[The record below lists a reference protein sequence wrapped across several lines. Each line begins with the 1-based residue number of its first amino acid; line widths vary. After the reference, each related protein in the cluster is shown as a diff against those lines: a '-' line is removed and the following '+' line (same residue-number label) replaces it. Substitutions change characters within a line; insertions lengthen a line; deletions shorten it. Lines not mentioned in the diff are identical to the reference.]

1 MKRRNPR
8 FTFCLTLLFALLPFL
23 QPLQAGASTSFLQG
37 GNSSVLPRLIS
48 DTAREGTPLIRE
60 PAVFGETRGE
70 ALKAAYDLLGWGNV
84 LGVLQRIFGSD
95 PVGLLSSGIRP
106 RPPEPFLELP
116 GERVT
121 PEDLPLFLEWVRE
134 CRSSMNWDFSLQSGS
149 LELRL
154 HKEGIAAESD
164 AWEVRLEEGLEEP
177 AGLAKLGLLGE
188 AGWPAALRRNPERGV
203 DLLVGPFPS
212 FLDCAK
218 AFAALPRVSGM
229 HMAPSPFAPH
239 APPLFWAALI
249 GRDGIRAEVRLAS
262 EIGKPRAAL
271 SELAQAFEA
280 EGGINGGFFSG
291 SVPVGTLVVGG
302 IPLHQSYGDRS
313 AIGLSPGHPP
323 VFGNG
328 SVVLQAETE
337 ERSFRVDRLNEP
349 PRNGEV
355 SLFFEGLPFQ
365 DPAGPKSEDV
375 RGIPVSV
382 QLEGNLSVP
391 PINGFLV
398 ESTRSTQFPRI
409 APGSRLRLRVLWS
422 DPVFEGVPLVIQAGP
437 AIIRSGLVNGAAES
451 FREETR
457 LEKHP
462 RSLVGWDGSSL
473 WWIVVDGR
481 NPFHSLGLTL
491 EEAAGFALSLG
502 LTEVLNLDGGGS
514 SALWWKG
521 ALVTS
526 PSGGTERPIPYAI
539 LFKAGLG
546 DFLK

>member
-1 MKRRNPR
+1 M
-8 FTFCLTLLFALLPFL
+8 
-23 QPLQAGASTSFLQG
+23 
-37 GNSSVLPRLIS
+37 
-48 DTAREGTPLIRE
+48 
-60 PAVFGETRGE
+60 
-70 ALKAAYDLLGWGNV
+70 KAAYDLLGWGNV

-95 PVGLLSSGIRP
+95 AVGLLSSGIRP
-106 RPPEPFLELP
+106 RPPEPFLESP

-188 AGWPAALRRNPERGV
+188 AGWPAALRRNSEGGF

-218 AFAALPRVSGM
+218 AFAALPRVAGM
-229 HMAPSPFAPH
+229 QMAPSPSAPH
-239 APPLFWAALI
+239 APPLFWAALVARE
-249 GRDGIRAEVRLAS
+249 GVGAEVRLAS
-262 EIGKPRAAL
+262 EIGKPRAGL

-291 SVPVGTLVVGG
+291 AIPVGTLVVDG

-313 AIGLSPGHPP
+313 AIGLSTGHPP

-337 ERSFRVDRLNEP
+337 EYSFRVDRLNEP
-349 PRNGEV
+349 PRNGEA
-355 SLFFEGLPFQ
+355 SLFFESLPFQ
-365 DPAGPKSEDV
+365 DPAGPKPEDIG
-375 RGIPVSV
+375 GIPVSV
-382 QLEGNLSVP
+382 QLEGDLSGP

-398 ESTRSTQFPRI
+398 ESLGPPHFPSI
-409 APGSRLRLRVLWS
+409 TPGSRIRLRVIWS
-422 DPVFEGVPLVIQAGP
+422 DPGFEGMPLVIQAGP
-437 AIIRSGLVNGAAES
+437 AIVRNGLVNGAAES
-451 FREETR
+451 FSEGTR

-462 RSLVGWDGSSL
+462 RSMVGWDGSSL

-481 NPFHSLGLTL
+481 NPSHSLGLTL
-491 EEAAGFALSLG
+491 EEAAGLALSLG

-526 PSGGTERPIPYAI
+526 PSGGKERPIPYAI
-539 LFKAGLG
+539 LFRAGSG
-546 DFLK
+546 SVFK